1 MNITKE
7 TVLKTAKLARL
18 KIDDQSVERY
28 ANEIS
33 NLLNLIDVLNE
44 VNTDGVEPMV
54 NVNESAISMQK
65 DEISDGNC
73 VEKILKNAPKS
84 KFNYFLV
91 PKVIE

>member
-1 MNITKE
+1 MTITKE

-18 KIDDQSVERY
+18 KIEDEGVQRY

-54 NVNESAISMQK
+54 NVNESAISMHK
-65 DEISDGNC
+65 DEVSDGNC
-73 VEKILKNAPKS
+73 ADEILKNAPKS